1 MNTSKLAIAIAL
13 TGMVSTSAFATNG
26 YFSHGYGA
34 KEKGM
39 AGAGV
44 AKGGSSLT
52 TANNPAN
59 LTQLN
64 DRWDWGVSF
73 FNPNRSYTVEGSGSV
88 SVGTQFVGVPRQL
101 PTDLPPNP
109 ALNQGFP
116 HCTPGFTSTPGQAD
130 YLPCQVPFA
139 TTAGTVD
146 SNRTLFAIPSF
157 GYVNRLDEKMVFGFS
172 LYGNGGMNSEY
183 HGNSSTQLNPNTGAI
198 DEFPGTLGGA
208 TTGVDLSQLFLN
220 TSLGYQV
227 SEAVSLGGSIIVA
240 VQSFEATGL
249 QSFAN
254 ISTDAS
260 KLTNNGHDTAYG
272 YGFKLGANFSMG
284 ENFTFGISYQTEMD
298 MGEFDDYAGLFA
310 EQGDFDI
317 PATYTIGFSWNTSG
331 VSTLLVDYQEILYSD
346 VKSIANGMEPLL
358 SGQCFDSLNN
368 SLINGTQT
376 NPQQPAVGVGCLGGS
391 NGIGFGWD
399 DMSIIKIGYEWGNE
413 NGTYRIGYSTT
424 EQPIGSSNTPSGDND
439 VNFNILAPGVVE
451 NHITAG
457 YTGGTG
463 DDEWTVFLM
472 YAPSVTVT
480 GVSNLD
486 PNQTISI
493 KMDQLEIGYEARF

>member
-1 MNTSKLAIAIAL
+1 MNKSKLAIAIAL

-59 LTQLN
+59 LTQLD
-64 DRWDWGVSF
+64 DRWDWGVSL
-73 FNPNRSYTVEGSGSV
+73 FNPNRSYTVEGNPSIP
-88 SVGTQFVGVPRQL
+88 VGAQALPTPEGPGFPQCTPPLTAPTCQL
-101 PTDLPPNP
+101 P
-109 ALNQGFP
+109 F
-116 HCTPGFTSTPGQAD
+116 STAP
-130 YLPCQVPFA
+130 
-139 TTAGTVD
+139 GTVD

-157 GYVNRLDEKMVFGFS
+157 GYVNKLDDAMVFGFS

-183 HGNSSTQLNPNTGAI
+183 HGNSSIQLNPNTGAI
-198 DEFPGTLGGA
+198 DEFPGTFGGG

-227 SEAVSLGGSIIVA
+227 NETVSLGGSLIVA

-260 KLTNNGHDTAYG
+260 KLTNNGHDTSYG
-272 YGFKLGANFSMG
+272 YGFKLGANFTIS
-284 ENFTFGISYQTEMD
+284 ESFTFGLSYQTKMD
-298 MGEFDDYAGLFA
+298 MGEFDNYAGLFA

-317 PATYTIGFSWNTSG
+317 PATYTLGFAWNTSAS
-331 VSTLLVDYQEILYSD
+331 STLLIDYQEILYSD
-346 VKSIANGMEPLL
+346 VKAIANSMGPLL

-368 SLINGTQT
+368 SLINGTQE
-376 NPQQPAVGVGCLGGS
+376 NPQLPAVGNGCLGGS
-391 NGIGFGWD
+391 NGVGFGWD
-399 DMSIIKIGYEWGNE
+399 DMTIIKIGYEWGSS
-413 NGTYRIGYSTT
+413 NGTYRVGYSTT
-424 EQPIGSSNTPSGDND
+424 EQPIGSSNTPGGDND

-451 NHITAG
+451 DHFTAG

-463 DDEWTVFLM
+463 DDEWTIFLM
-472 YAPSVTVT
+472 YAPNVKVT

-486 PNQTISI
+486 PNQTITI
-493 KMDQLEIGYEARF
+493 EMNQLEIGFESKF